1 MKIFKLVLIAAI
13 CFGPAA
19 IAQTLGF
26 VPAIRTFDPSRGP
39 VAAVVGDSIGISNIA
54 SASGQKMFSSR
65 GAVTWLRF
73 LSGQAI
79 NTPYA
84 NNLAVAGTTLAQI
97 ATTVPTAL
105 ALSPKPN
112 ILFINGGTNDVTNGT
127 SFTSMQSSMLG
138 MIRQAVSAG
147 VVPVVKTIPPYTGLT
162 SDKRLLLNRYNNW
175 LRALGSGRAD
185 LLTAAGLPVGY
196 APIVIDA
203 TASFV
208 DSTSTTGA
216 IQSSLSTDNVTHP
229 NSAGSQIEGLLMQSA
244 LGSMLPPRPTRAQNG
259 ADVYDATK
267 NPMGNLL
274 NNAGT
279 NAGLFTGTGGT
290 LTTLTGVTPSGSLAT
305 SWQGFRNTG
314 TSTATLSFS
323 KENPRTD
330 VTGSNG
336 ERQIITIS
344 SNSGGSAYETYSI
357 RMPVV
362 AGTFS
367 VGDTVYAEMGIEV
380 VSATNLVSA
389 TLYLYENGPATP
401 NNNSDMNDN
410 SAGGTL
416 KVTSFNG
423 ILRTEPFVIQSG
435 TTNIYIQ
442 LNINTKSDT
451 GTAAAV
457 VKASDASVRKVT
469 Y

>member
-1 MKIFKLVLIAAI
+1 MKIFKSVLIAAI
-13 CFGPAA
+13 CFSPAA

-26 VPAIRTFDPSRGP
+26 APAIRTFDPSRGP
-39 VAAVVGDSIGISNIA
+39 VAAVVGDSIGAYNIA
-54 SASGQKMFSSR
+54 SATNQKIFSSR

-79 NTPYA
+79 NIPYA
-84 NNLAVAGTTLAQI
+84 NNLAVGGTTLAQI
-97 ATTVPTAL
+97 AATVPTAL

-112 ILFINGGTNDVTNGT
+112 IIFHNGGTNDVTAGT
-127 SFTSMQSSMLG
+127 SFTVMRAAALNAMQ
-138 MIRQAVSAG
+138 QAAAAG
-147 VVPVVKTIPPYTGLT
+147 VVFVGKTIPPYTGLT
-162 SDKRLLLNRYNNW
+162 SDQRLLLNRYNNW
-175 LRALGSGRAD
+175 LRSLGSGRSDVLA
-185 LLTAAGLPVGY
+185 AAGLPVGF
-196 APIVIDA
+196 APIIIDA

-216 IQSSLSTDNVTHP
+216 IQSSLSSDNVTHP
-229 NSAGSQIEGLLMQSA
+229 NPAGGQIEGLLMQSA
-244 LGSMLPPRPTRAQNG
+244 LSGMLPPRPTRAQNG

-279 NAGLFTGTGGT
+279 NPGMFIGTGGT
-290 LTTLTGVTPSGSLAT
+290 LTALTGVTPTGSLAA

-314 TSTATLSFS
+314 SSTATLVFS

-330 VTGSNG
+330 ITGSNG
-336 ERQIITIS
+336 ERQVITIA
-344 SNSGGSAYETYSI
+344 SNSGGAAYETYSI
-357 RMPVV
+357 RIPIV
-362 AGTFS
+362 AGSFS
-367 VGDTVYAEMGIEV
+367 VGDTVYAEMAVEV
-380 VSATNLVSA
+380 TSATNLVS
-389 TLYLYENGPATP
+389 TVLYCYESGPATP
-401 NNNSDMNDN
+401 NTNTDMNDN
-410 SAGGTL
+410 SVGGTL

-451 GTAAAV
+451 GSAAAV
-457 VKASDASVRKVT
+457 VKTSDAAVRKVS